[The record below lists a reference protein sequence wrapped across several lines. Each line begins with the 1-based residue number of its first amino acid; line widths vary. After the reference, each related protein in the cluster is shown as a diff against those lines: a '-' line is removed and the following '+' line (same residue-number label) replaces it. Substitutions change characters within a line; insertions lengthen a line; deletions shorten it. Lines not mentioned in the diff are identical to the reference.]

1 MLIASLLFSPFKD
14 GSYTPSIFFTIFRH
28 CLLSWHCLIKSD
40 TSPITIVDIVVVDVA
55 IVVDVAEVVAVVGVG

>member
-1 MLIASLLFSPFKD
+1 MGHTLLQF
-14 GSYTPSIFFTIFRH
+14 FFTIFRL

-40 TSPITIVDIVVVDVA
+40 ARPITIVDIVVVDVA